1 MQQSDLDLL
10 HLVPPH
16 HLQALVKSRR
26 LPPSP
31 RIQNIDTPAGPSSIA
46 ITEIA
51 QHLFDPAAISDALQ
65 ALDERENLILRE
77 LVLCGGRAN
86 SRDLALYLANSG
98 LLGHGKKLEADP
110 VPLPYSG
117 QVTAEHTP
125 GAPQY
130 PVPHPHGVFEL
141 AVRHLL
147 LLGLLFWGRQ
157 TNFGGRDYAS
167 GVYDGVLIVPQTVM
181 EVVKAASENLPLT
194 EDLPAG
200 AGAQVSL
207 GEGLYR
213 LQRTLYLYWSLV
225 AAMRD
230 GLSLMNS
237 GSLSRYALRQVV
249 EHLGSKNQSEH
260 IRAEHEVPHLLFTR
274 LLLMKLGLLRERQGA
289 LRAAPAGEFFAL
301 PLLERARRC
310 YRIWLEATFWN
321 EMIHIPEVIIRP
333 GPNPLDPA
341 HEEVVQSRQ
350 TVVERLLH
358 EQPEEWCEFSTFV
371 ARTKLYAP
379 YLLFPRRYGA
389 RADRYS
395 MGSNPYGWDFRL
407 RRGWL
412 THREGWHLVEGG
424 FIRALLSGPLHWL
437 GLVETNNE
445 DAPTAFRLA
454 ASSLLVMGDA
464 SLAVEEPPAGR
475 LIVQPNFELVALAPV
490 SEALLISL
498 DRFAERTGLERIAQ
512 YRLTKASVTRA
523 IQLELHAETILQL
536 LEQASGAE
544 IPQNVQYSLMEWER
558 QARRIELWR
567 GAVLLEVDDPAL
579 LDTLF
584 ADEQTRPLLGR
595 RLTPMLLEVPRHQLP
610 ELQEALWQRGY
621 LPALVPAS
629 LYDHPL
635 EDVSLPLCEPQWRL
649 HDDGLLQPLYTVLN
663 LYLVAE
669 LERIS
674 ELDTATGWR
683 RITPASLQLAS
694 DVGISLE
701 SVVRFL
707 ERYGE
712 GGVPTSFLMRL
723 KLWGGGYDGQSSIQV
738 ERTPLLALSDQVLQ
752 DLRADEEL
760 RELLGA
766 EISQQHRLVHVHQDK
781 LERVIE
787 LLRARGFEVRQEDKS
802 QGC

>member
-1 MQQSDLDLL
+1 M
-10 HLVPPH
+10 
-16 HLQALVKSRR
+16 
-26 LPPSP
+26 
-31 RIQNIDTPAGPSSIA
+31 
-46 ITEIA
+46 
-51 QHLFDPAAISDALQ
+51 
-65 ALDERENLILRE
+65 
-77 LVLCGGRAN
+77 
-86 SRDLALYLANSG
+86 
-98 LLGHGKKLEADP
+98 
-110 VPLPYSG
+110 
-117 QVTAEHTP
+117 
-125 GAPQY
+125 
-130 PVPHPHGVFEL
+130 
-141 AVRHLL
+141 
-147 LLGLLFWGRQ
+147 
-157 TNFGGRDYAS
+157 
-167 GVYDGVLIVPQTVM
+167 
-181 EVVKAASENLPLT
+181 
-194 EDLPAG
+194 
-200 AGAQVSL
+200 
-207 GEGLYR
+207 
-213 LQRTLYLYWSLV
+213 
-225 AAMRD
+225 
-230 GLSLMNS
+230 
-237 GSLSRYALRQVV
+237 
-249 EHLGSKNQSEH
+249 
-260 IRAEHEVPHLLFTR
+260 
-274 LLLMKLGLLRERQGA
+274 
-289 LRAAPAGEFFAL
+289 
-301 PLLERARRC
+301 
-310 YRIWLEATFWN
+310 
-321 EMIHIPEVIIRP
+321 
-333 GPNPLDPA
+333 
-341 HEEVVQSRQ
+341 
-350 TVVERLLH
+350 
-358 EQPEEWCEFSTFV
+358 FS
-371 ARTKLYAP
+371 
-379 YLLFPRRYGA
+379 
-389 RADRYS
+389 
-395 MGSNPYGWDFRL
+395 
-407 RRGWL
+407 
-412 THREGWHLVEGG
+412 
-424 FIRALLSGPLHWL
+424 
-437 GLVETNNE
+437 
-445 DAPTAFRLA
+445 
-454 ASSLLVMGDA
+454 
-464 SLAVEEPPAGR
+464 
-475 LIVQPNFELVALAPV
+475 
-490 SEALLISL
+490 
-498 DRFAERTGLERIAQ
+498 
-512 YRLTKASVTRA
+512 RLTKASVTRA
-523 IQLELHAETILQL
+523 IQLELHAETILQV

-694 DVGISLE
+694 GVGISLE
-701 SVVRFL
+701 RVVRFL